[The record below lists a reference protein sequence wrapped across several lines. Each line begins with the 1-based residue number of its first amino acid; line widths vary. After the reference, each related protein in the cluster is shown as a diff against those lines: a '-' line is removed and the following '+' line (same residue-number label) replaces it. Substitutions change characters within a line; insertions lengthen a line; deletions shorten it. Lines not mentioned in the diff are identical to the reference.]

1 MVFSVDNVPMDIV
14 RIFLLQ
20 DMFLLFSH
28 SLLVLLSL

>member
-14 RIFLLQ
+14 RIFLFQ